1 MKYIKLYEGFLMDV
15 FLDVLVEYPS
25 LEINSFPFRERVAR
39 LVKDEIDVY
48 MYDILDE
55 YQVDNDSDSK
65 YIDYSIGDRPESLFK
80 LVYRNIDVSGDKMD
94 DFLRRY
100 DNLCRIFK
108 VEYGLEVLCYGYQI
122 ISGGGLVWPGVSRF
136 DISKFKSGDY
146 KKISTYRFKIILKD
160 KDEEA
165 HSKSTFLS

>member
-1 MKYIKLYEGFLMDV
+1 MKYIKLFEGFLREV
-15 FLDVLVEYPS
+15 FNDVLMEDPS
-25 LEINSFPFRERVAR
+25 VSISSYDFRERVSR

-55 YQVDNDSDSK
+55 YQDTDEFDSK
-65 YIDYSIGDRPESLFK
+65 YIEYSIGDRPESLLK
-80 LVYRNIDVSGDKMD
+80 LVYRNIYVSGDKMD

-122 ISGGGLVWPGVSRF
+122 ISGRRDLGGMRRIN
-136 DISKFKSGDY
+136 ISEFKSGY
-146 KKISTYRFKIILKD
+146 YSRGSKYRFKIILKD

>member
-1 MKYIKLYEGFLMDV
+1 MKYIKLFEGFLMDV

-122 ISGGGLVWPGVSRF
+122 DGVLGMRKF

-146 KKISTYRFKIILKD
+146 KKRSTYRFKIILKD
-160 KDEEA
+160 KDEES
-165 HSKSTFLS
+165 HSKSTFLG